1 MGFSGV
7 PLSLQRLI
15 FENANPLIL
24 HGGTEQELTFGPLLS
39 VNVQEPEA
47 LNVAVTTLAV
57 PSALSRTPV
66 KVKGLTNG
74 ADNDKGPPPA
84 STSPV
89 RSNVPEAGGFT
100 KVTVIFAV
108 K

>member
-7 PLSLQRLI
+7 PLSLQDPIL
-15 FENANPLIL
+15 ANEMPLIL
-24 HGGTEQELTFGPLLS
+24 HGGTEHELTVGPLFS
-39 VNVQEPEA
+39 VNVQEPDA

-66 KVKGLTNG
+66 NVNGLIKG
-74 ADNDKGPPPA
+74 ADNDNGPPPA
-84 STSPV
+84 KTSPV
-89 RSNVPEAGGFT
+89 KSNVPDAGGFA